1 METYSFKPSSGNR
14 DTDYAPQ
21 LLQAQP
27 IPWMEA
33 EGDDWDLRQFFTI
46 LKRRSFAILG
56 VSCLVMTGVVAFT
69 LNQQPQY
76 EAKFQI
82 LAEPVNTETNNVP
95 TLLEGSLTKPGLDY
109 ETQIQVLK
117 SPELMTEIVEKLQ
130 VSYKDIDYQTLL
142 ESLRIIR
149 LGETKIIEVVYQ
161 DKDKVKIKFIL
172 DKLAQGYLKY
182 SLEHRQTNL
191 RQGINFVETQLP
203 PIQKRVNKIQEELQ
217 LFREKNDF
225 LQPETQSEQIANQ
238 LKILSEKRVVA
249 DQELAKAYSYFNS
262 LQTQQGALA
271 ALNDAS
277 VYQQLIIQLRQ
288 LETQIADE
296 STRFREESIP
306 IQNLQEKRQKLLP
319 LLNQE
324 AQRVLYIKRAE
335 AASELQN
342 LQQQSQALNA
352 SEQLLNKK
360 IEQSPY
366 INRKY
371 TELTTELQ
379 AATDSLSRFLATRE
393 KLQIEAAQ
401 TQVPW
406 QLIQA
411 PIQPEIPI
419 SPSIPRNLILG
430 FVASTLLG
438 IGSGLLIEKLDN
450 RYHSI
455 EAFRENIKLPLLANI
470 PFEKQLPYTQ
480 KQLASQEKLV
490 KETVNKLPQSN
501 SDFAKIVPHH
511 QIAIERYVESSR
523 FSEAFRVLHTNLQ
536 LLSSDETINSL
547 IISSAM
553 SGDGKSTV
561 AFNLAQTA
569 CAMGRRVLL
578 VDADMRRPQIH
589 DLANLNNLWGLS
601 NLISGN
607 IPRETAIREISSLGG
622 LSVITAGPIPPDP
635 TKLLSSQKMK
645 QIMEDLHSTFDL
657 VIYDTPPLV
666 GLADAN
672 LLAPH
677 TNGVVLVARIHQTD
691 RSAMMQAI
699 EHLEMART
707 NVLGM
712 VINGDK
718 LSKAYGYY

>member
-1 METYSFKPSSGNR
+1 METYSFRSSSGNR
-14 DTDYAPQ
+14 NIDYAPQ
-21 LLQAQP
+21 LLQAQTV
-27 IPWMEA
+27 PWIEA
-33 EGDDWDLRQFFTI
+33 GEDDWDLRQFFTI
-46 LKRRSFAILG
+46 LKRRSLAILG
-56 VSCLVMTGVVAFT
+56 VSCLVMTGVVTLT
-69 LNQQPQY
+69 LNQEPQY

-82 LAEPVNTETNNVP
+82 LAEPVNSEENKVP
-95 TLLEGSLTKPGLDY
+95 TLLEGSLTKAGLDY

-117 SPELMTEIVEKLQ
+117 SPELMTKIVEELQ
-130 VSYKDIDYQTLL
+130 SSYKDIDYNYLI

-149 LGETKIIEVVYQ
+149 LGETKIIEVAYK
-161 DKDKVKIKFIL
+161 DNDKVKIKFVL
-172 DKLAQGYLKY
+172 DKLAQAYLKY

-203 PIQKRVNKIQEELQ
+203 PIQERVNKIQQALQ
-217 LFREKNDF
+217 SFREKNDF
-225 LQPETQSEQIANQ
+225 LQPETQSDQIANQ

-249 DQELAKAYSYFNS
+249 NQELAKAYSYFNS

-271 ALNDAS
+271 ALNDAP

-296 STRFREESIP
+296 STRFRENSIP

-324 AQRVLYIKRAE
+324 AQRVLYIKRAQ

-342 LQQQSQALNA
+342 LQQQSQALSGA
-352 SEQLLNKK
+352 EQQLNQK

-379 AATDSLSRFLATRE
+379 VATDSLSRFLATRE

-401 TQVPW
+401 TQIPW

-411 PIQPEIPI
+411 PVQPEIPI

-438 IGSGLLIEKLDN
+438 IGSGLLLEKLDN

-455 EAFRENIKLPLLANI
+455 EAFRENIRLPLLANI
-470 PFEKQLPYTQ
+470 PFEKHLPYTQ
-480 KQLASQEKLV
+480 KQLASEENFV
-490 KETVNKLPQSN
+490 EETVNLLPQNN
-501 SDFAKIVPHH
+501 SDFVKIVPHR
-511 QIAIERYVESSR
+511 QTAIQQYVESSR
-523 FSEAFRVLHTNLQ
+523 FSEAFRVLHTNIQ
-536 LLSSDETINSL
+536 LLSSDEAINSL
-547 IISSAM
+547 VISSAM

-561 AFNLAQTA
+561 AFHLAQTA

-589 DLANLNNLWGLS
+589 DLANLNNRWGLS

-607 IPRETAIREISSLGG
+607 IPRETAIQEISSFGG

-635 TKLLSSQKMK
+635 IKLLSSQKMK

-672 LLAPH
+672 LLAPY
-677 TNGVVLVARIHQTD
+677 TNGIVVVARIHQTD

-718 LSKAYGYY
+718 ATKPYAYY